1 MPLSRQQDIR
11 EKIFLDPVHSEIRVQ
26 HQVILDLINTPEFQ
40 RLRRIKQL
48 GTAHLTFHGAV
59 HNRFSH
65 CLGVYDIARRI
76 CDRFV
81 RNYPSQETG
90 DGLWDDSER
99 LVVLCA
105 ALLHDIGHGAFSHT
119 FEKLFDTDHEAI
131 TRQIILSPET
141 QVHQILSAISD
152 DFPQKVAAVIDHS
165 YPNPQVVQLISSQCD
180 ADRMDYLLR
189 DSYFTGTNY
198 GTFDL
203 NRILRVMRPA
213 KTGIIFNEA
222 GMHAVEDYV
231 VSRYQMYMQV
241 YFHPV
246 SRGMEVLL
254 SRLLARAQALY
265 QVNPKYFVKTS
276 PFLLPFFRGD
286 WELSDYLHLDDG
298 VLETYFQHW
307 LATSDDPILTDLSHR
322 YINRKPFKS
331 VSYEP
336 EDQALVTEVKE
347 KIQALGY
354 DTTYYTAQ
362 NSNFDLPYDFYRPN
376 AKKPRTQLEIISKD
390 GTTTE
395 LSQASQLIRAVT
407 GQEIG
412 DQRLYFPSELYAG
425 KNPDKLNLFQ
435 PLLDDLH
442 QMTGTGKLKPSQTS

>member
-1 MPLSRQQDIR
+1 MSLSSQQTIR

-59 HNRFSH
+59 HIRFSH

-81 RNYPSQETG
+81 RNYPSQSEG

-131 TRQIILSPET
+131 TRQIILNDET
-141 QVHQILSAISD
+141 QVHKILAAISD
-152 DFPQKVAAVIDHS
+152 DFPQKVAAVIDHT

-189 DSYFTGTNY
+189 DSYFTGTHY

-203 NRILRVMRPA
+203 NRILRVMRPT

-265 QVNPKYFVKTS
+265 KGNPKYFVKTS
-276 PFLLPFFRGD
+276 PFLLPFFRGN
-286 WELSDYLHLDDG
+286 WTLTDYLHLDDG

-307 LATSDDPILTDLSHR
+307 LATSDDPILTDLAHR

-331 VSYEP
+331 VTYEP
-336 EDQALVTEVKE
+336 EDQDLVAEVKE

-442 QMTGTGKLKPSQTS
+442 QMTGTGKLKPS